1 MANPNL
7 SQKSTEKPAEKPVET
22 PAKTPE
28 PKDAPA
34 PAAGGGLRK
43 VTSPQNLRVVT
54 KDMVVVQL
62 KAGQPRDLPE
72 HLVYAAQGIAAEKQI
87 QLTVE

>member
-1 MANPNL
+1 
-7 SQKSTEKPAEKPVET
+7 
-22 PAKTPE
+22 
-28 PKDAPA
+28 
-34 PAAGGGLRK
+34 
-43 VTSPQNLRVVT
+43 
-54 KDMVVVQL
+54 MVVVQL